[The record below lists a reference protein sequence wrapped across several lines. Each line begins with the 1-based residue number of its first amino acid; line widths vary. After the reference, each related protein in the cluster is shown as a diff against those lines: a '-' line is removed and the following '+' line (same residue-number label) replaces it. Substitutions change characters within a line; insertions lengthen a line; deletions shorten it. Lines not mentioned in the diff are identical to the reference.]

1 MTTAKT
7 KYIDVRYHFV
17 RDLVTAQQ
25 IDIQWVETTNM
36 IADILTKFSLPTS
49 LHLKHTARMLTG
61 TYSGPPPV

>member
-1 MTTAKT
+1 M
-7 KYIDVRYHFV
+7 

-25 IDIQWVETTNM
+25 IDIQWAETTDM
-36 IADILTKFSLPTS
+36 IADILTKFFLPTS